1 MYLLSFA
8 IIHIMSRRRCLI
20 RFLEFFVIGVGFGL
34 GEDLI
39 AIHFA
44 TDAEITMQTV
54 YITLLVAFPFAIF
67 TELIVDHPAF
77 WRKLIPPKEDKE
89 KQEQ

>member
-1 MYLLSFA
+1 
-8 IIHIMSRRRCLI
+8 MSRRRFLI

-54 YITLLVAFPFAIF
+54 YITLLVAFPFAVF
-67 TELIVDHPAF
+67 TELVVDHPAF
-77 WRKLIPPKEDKE
+77 WKKLIPMKDTDKE